1 MGLTLLT
8 GGARSGKSAL
18 ALRLASRTEAPVVFI
33 ATAPTDVGM
42 EERIAR
48 HRAQRP
54 QQWSTVEA
62 PVEVVAAIEDPAP
75 DETVIVDCITLWVSN
90 LMLAD
95 HDDAGI
101 EARAT
106 ELARVCGGRPGA
118 TYVVTNEVG
127 SGVHPPTDLGI
138 RFQDLLGRV
147 NAIVA
152 AEAQRAYLC
161 VAGRALSLRTLD
173 GVEWE

>member
-1 MGLTLLT
+1 MGLTFLT

-18 ALRLASRTEAPVVFI
+18 ALQLASRTEAPVVFI
-33 ATAPTDVGM
+33 ATAPTGVGM

-48 HRAQRP
+48 HRAERP

-62 PVEVVAAIEDPAP
+62 LEELPAAIEGRAP
-75 DETVIVDCITLWVSN
+75 EETVVVDCITLWVNN
-90 LMLAD
+90 LMLAG
-95 HDDAGI
+95 HDDASI
-101 EARAT
+101 EERASQLA
-106 ELARVCGGRPGA
+106 ELCGARPGA
-118 TYVVTNEVG
+118 TLVVTNEVG

-152 AEAQRAYLC
+152 ARAQRAYLC
-161 VAGRALSLRTLD
+161 VAGRALPLEV
-173 GVEWE
+173 VEGMEGG